1 MGRAILLLLLTG
13 AGFAQQASIQG
24 SVVDALTS
32 PPLGGVYVTLIA
44 VVMNGVTA
52 PYGAMS
58 HRTGHFSIATIRPGT
73 YILFC
78 DRSGYLQVQS
88 KDSGIPNLSLKPSQ
102 QLRDYKIVL
111 APRAILAGR

>member
-1 MGRAILLLLLTG
+1 
-13 AGFAQQASIQG
+13 
-24 SVVDALTS
+24 
-32 PPLGGVYVTLIA
+32 
-44 VVMNGVTA
+44 
-52 PYGAMS
+52 
-58 HRTGHFSIATIRPGT
+58 GHYSIATIRPGT

-111 APRAILAGR
+111 APRAILAGRVIDENGDPVPGATIETVAVPPESVSLMQSMSMLAGQQGTDDR